1 MNNIK
6 LLKYDRTDISEQ
18 IDVNKIS
25 KSKELNI
32 CHYWYFLNT
41 WLKFQ
46 SNICAKCHDLLM
58 MSMNFS
64 DVAIV
69 NTVEKLLYS
78 QGTFSLSRDFST
90 VRKLFHSQKNFSTVK
105 ELFHKQESLPQT
117 GKFFTWIFPWSKK
130 FSTNKDF
137 YTVKKISASIE
148 KEVVTFLTLKIQ
160 KGFKLQKLSTHKKH
174 FLTHF
179 NTSYH
184 LETSKIKLSKGVE
197 KDHWN

>member
-18 IDVNKIS
+18 INVNKIS

-46 SNICAKCHDLLM
+46 SNICPKCHDLLM

-90 VRKLFHSQKNFSTVK
+90 VRKLFHSQKTFPQGRNFFTNNKV
-105 ELFHKQESLPQT
+105 FRKQESFSHEFFLDQRSFPQT
-117 GKFFTWIFPWSKK
+117 KIFTQSKK
-130 FSTNKDF
+130 F
-137 YTVKKISASIE
+137 
-148 KEVVTFLTLKIQ
+148 
-160 KGFKLQKLSTHKKH
+160 LQA
-174 FLTHF
+174 
-179 NTSYH
+179 
-184 LETSKIKLSKGVE
+184 
-197 KDHWN
+197 

>member
-1 MNNIK
+1 MSLYVNICH
-6 LLKYDRTDISEQ
+6 EF
-18 IDVNKIS
+18 
-25 KSKELNI
+25 NI

-46 SNICAKCHDLLM
+46 SNICVKCHNLLM

-78 QGTFSLSRDFST
+78 QGTFSLSRNFST
-90 VRKLFHSQKNFSTVK
+90 VKKLFHSQKTFLQWRN
-105 ELFHKQESLPQT
+105 LFTNKKVFRKQESFSHELFLDQRSFPQT
-117 GKFFTWIFPWSKK
+117 KIFTQSKK
-130 FSTNKDF
+130 FLQA
-137 YTVKKISASIE
+137 KK

-160 KGFKLQKLSTHKKH
+160 KGFKLKKLSTHKKH

-179 NTSYH
+179 NTLCH
-184 LETSKIKLSKGVE
+184 LVTSKIEAFKGFRKRLLKLNVLIDKVLQICYFF
-197 KDHWN
+197 D

>member
-46 SNICAKCHDLLM
+46 SNVCAKCHDLLM

-78 QGTFSLSRDFST
+78 QGTFSLSRDFSM
-90 VRKLFHSQKNFSTVK
+90 VKKLFHSEGTFSQTRKSSGNRKVFHMNFS
-105 ELFHKQESLPQT
+105 L
-117 GKFFTWIFPWSKK
+117 I
-130 FSTNKDF
+130 
-137 YTVKKISASIE
+137 
-148 KEVVTFLTLKIQ
+148 KEVFHQQRFLHSQ
-160 KGFKLQKLSTHKKH
+160 
-174 FLTHF
+174 
-179 NTSYH
+179 
-184 LETSKIKLSKGVE
+184 
-197 KDHWN
+197 